1 MPAPGFLP
9 SQRPRHPAL
18 LSPDPQCPRPV
29 PTLPPDPAPAGQ
41 QQRQA
46 ECQEQPQ
53 AGARHGPGDG
63 LVAQGTGLVAR
74 AAPTASRAVGGG
86 YLRPRTWGLERRKAG
101 AWGRGPDPSAGPWEG
116 RPASA
121 TQESCPAPRRQRSEI
136 KD

>member
-86 YLRPRTWGLERRKAG
+86 VPSTPHLGAGKEKGRSVGEGAGPERRPLGG
-101 AWGRGPDPSAGPWEG
+101 ATRVGHPGVLPRPPSPEV
-116 RPASA
+116 R
-121 TQESCPAPRRQRSEI
+121 
-136 KD
+136 D